1 MCGSERLSI
10 SCTSGHCVYCGHWFM
25 MSLIH
30 DVNHLWCHWF
40 MCIEVTSSWCHTFM
54 MSLVCDV
61 AGICVLKSLVHDV
74 TNSWCRWSVMSL
86 VYAYE
91 GHWFMMLSSSFSLC
105 WDRAETIICRNRLK
119 ATRVDSGSS
128 SMLVSTLSILV
139 KPAAVRFKWRRR
151 CGYYR
156 TACMFALTVK
166 NMKITVWKSSMSSTK
181 KKKPNLF
188 IKIKQ

>member
-1 MCGSERLSI
+1 
-10 SCTSGHCVYCGHWFM
+10 

-30 DVNHLWCHWF
+30 DVNHVWCHWF
-40 MCIEVTSSWCHTFM
+40 MCTEVTNSYHAFM

-61 AGICVLKSLVHDV
+61 AGLCVLKSLAHV
-74 TNSWCRWSVMSL
+74 TNSWCHRSAMSL
-86 VYAYE
+86 VYAYG

-105 WDRAETIICRNRLK
+105 WERAETIICRNRLK

-128 SMLVSTLSILV
+128 SMFVSTLSILV
-139 KPAAVRFKWRRR
+139 KPAAVGFKGWRR

-156 TACMFALTVK
+156 TACMFALAVK

-181 KKKPNLF
+181 NNN
-188 IKIKQ
+188 